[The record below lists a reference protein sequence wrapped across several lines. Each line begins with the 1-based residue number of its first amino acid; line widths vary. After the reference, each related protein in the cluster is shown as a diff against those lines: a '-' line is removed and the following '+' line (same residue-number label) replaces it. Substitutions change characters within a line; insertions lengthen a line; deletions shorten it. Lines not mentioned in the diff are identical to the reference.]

1 MQGGLPMNLTI
12 LLFLLSLLGLLVAL
26 VVVFGRKSDAGL
38 TSAQKVVRFAF
49 RIARW
54 AYAVA
59 CGLDS
64 GYLAYR
70 RTLCN
75 AQIEPVNEQEYAAVK
90 KEVLAGTP

>member
-1 MQGGLPMNLTI
+1 MNLTL
-12 LLFLLSLLGLLVAL
+12 LLFLLSLFGLSVLL
-26 VVVFGRKSDAGL
+26 VVVFSRKSDAGL
-38 TSAQKVVRFAF
+38 TGTQKIVRFAF
-49 RIARW
+49 RIAKW

-75 AQIEPVNEQEYAAVK
+75 TQIEPVNEQDYPAIK
-90 KEVLAGTP
+90 KEELSAGTS

>member
-1 MQGGLPMNLTI
+1 MNLTI
-12 LLFLLSLLGLLVAL
+12 WLLLLSLFVFLVVF
-26 VVVFGRKSDAGL
+26 VVVFARKSDAGL
-38 TSAQKVVRFAF
+38 TSTQKVVRFAF

-75 AQIEPVNEQEYAAVK
+75 TQIEPVNEQEYAAVK
-90 KEVLAGTP
+90 KEVPARTP

>member
-1 MQGGLPMNLTI
+1 MNLTI
-12 LLFLLSLLGLLVAL
+12 WLLLLSLLIFLVV

-70 RTLCN
+70 RTLSN
-75 AQIEPVNEQEYAAVK
+75 TQIEPVNEQEYAAVK
-90 KEVLAGTP
+90 REVPAGTP